1 MRVLAALLL
10 LLAAPAS
17 AASAPLAGRAML
29 SADAEGRWVPFEL
42 TPGNQIRFRMTLDGS
57 SVVAVLDTGVSYSVL
72 ARHYVDAQHLVVR
85 AGGEAQTVG
94 GTVAIGWVET
104 ASMAIGGLT
113 RLGGGVSVAQ
123 LPANAT
129 GGSDAVDLL
138 VGRDLVGDVAL
149 DIDFARSRFRL
160 LPSGRMP
167 FAGATAPLAISSD
180 HRVYV
185 TRITLGARTLS
196 PMIVD
201 TGDGSMVTVTQD
213 EWRQASIATPTTS
226 AIAFGLAGP
235 IVTAVSV
242 VPALQLGTLAAHQ
255 VEVRVEPANGFSEM
269 IGVAG
274 RIGTGFLQR
283 YRVLLDPVAGH
294 LVLSPGPDAD
304 TPPLRSTS
312 GLLLTLAGDRL
323 RVLHVMRGGPA
334 AAAGWQAGET
344 ICRVDGQPIAPDYA
358 ASRLASWSVGAPG
371 RSVLLDMCDGTA
383 RTLTLRSFY

>member
-17 AASAPLAGRAML
+17 AASAPLAGRASL
-29 SADAEGRWVPFEL
+29 SPDAEGRWVPFEL

-72 ARHYVDAQHLVVR
+72 ARHYVDARHLVVR
-85 AGGEAQTVG
+85 AGGKAQTVG

-213 EWRQASIATPTTS
+213 EWRRASIATPTTS

-304 TPPLRSTS
+304 KPPLRSTS
-312 GLLLTLAGDRL
+312 GLLLALADDRL

-334 AAAGWQAGET
+334 AAAGWKAGET

-358 ASRLASWSVGAPG
+358 ASRLANWSVGAPG
-371 RSVLLDMCDGTA
+371 RSVLLGMCDGTA